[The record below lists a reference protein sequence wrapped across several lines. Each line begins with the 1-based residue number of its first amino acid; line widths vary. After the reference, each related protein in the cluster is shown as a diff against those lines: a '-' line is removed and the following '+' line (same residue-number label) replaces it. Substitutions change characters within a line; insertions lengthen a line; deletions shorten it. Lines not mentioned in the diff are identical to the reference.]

1 MSTYVLHHVSK
12 SFSIAGK
19 QRVDAIK
26 DISVSF
32 PDRGLI
38 FITGKSGAGKSTL
51 LNLLGFF
58 LTPDRGTLTF
68 EGRDVS
74 TLAPKQIREF
84 RRQRIAFCFQNDN
97 LDPDLS
103 VFENIL
109 LAKAAPLRQARDPI
123 IDLLASLGL
132 TGFEKRKAYE
142 LSGGEQ
148 QRVAIARA
156 LWKGADILLADE
168 PTGALDSGSA
178 AIVFQHLKNVSRDHL
193 VLVVSHDE
201 EAARKYGDRCLT
213 LKDGRIVSDQ
223 EKVPPVPLPKDKDT
237 SLESIRLSR
246 RVVLKMGLVPLKRKP
261 FQGIFPALLIAC
273 SVVMACFSLGLGIG
287 STPKTLA
294 GNILDSKAR
303 SLVLAQVDKKSEGS
317 LGDYGSSAEDQS
329 FANEAFGRPSVPLYS
344 TWFLY
349 TSTMGAF
356 CERNPKSKELSAVE
370 AMVQDCPTY
379 GVEAT
384 TQNLVNLGISL
395 AAGRLPENVNEIA
408 LPLCQYEIYQK
419 DGYVYH
425 DSSSVGDVLLE
436 PSAIASPESFLAA
449 GPLFSLPKIGVN
461 PKIVGLVDTGF
472 LASSYANSLANSSGF
487 FETAAKQ
494 SYINEL
500 GHSLHRAIFLSSDL
514 ITVFKDSLSQFD
526 TRETSGENSAV
537 KVGGSTYFIGH
548 IKKETEG
555 GYVIPFKKDGN
566 GIVLPLGAA
575 GKATGDNLFSG
586 PFYDWSAIVFPNL
599 PNLDNIPALATLP
612 GSQLFSG
619 VNNHQTSVLSLSACT
634 SYVKQ
639 YGLPSGSNLALL
651 QAKANEVYSY
661 LYQQGIIKKEIDF
674 SDASNAGLLAS
685 YYAYDLA
692 SSGDR
697 IGEATVASDYV
708 PRPVFGSDGGMTIT
722 LNYLK
727 ALFSKTSVYP
737 DVGVALHLVYE
748 NQEKTMQGVFA
759 GVTLDSID
767 DFDIAVGDA
776 FFEESR
782 NFYPSGRYLG
792 GYGAA
797 MPDRSHLEA
806 LTKSYC
812 ECGVGESAKLIVCS
826 ALSCYDTL
834 TLTFSSFSHLLFI
847 IAIGLAV
854 FAVLLVV
861 LFAAISLR
869 GKSKKAGLLC
879 GLGAPLP
886 LLYLYLAEEAFL
898 VCLVGFIFGLIASG
912 IVIPSFNLAF
922 TKSTGILISL
932 LGFPIGPSL
941 LFLVALCLSLA
952 AFLFIPVS
960 KLIKESPS
968 TLMKRD

>member
-1 MSTYVLHHVSK
+1 
-12 SFSIAGK
+12 
-19 QRVDAIK
+19 
-26 DISVSF
+26 
-32 PDRGLI
+32 
-38 FITGKSGAGKSTL
+38 
-51 LNLLGFF
+51 
-58 LTPDRGTLTF
+58 
-68 EGRDVS
+68 
-74 TLAPKQIREF
+74 
-84 RRQRIAFCFQNDN
+84 
-97 LDPDLS
+97 
-103 VFENIL
+103 
-109 LAKAAPLRQARDPI
+109 
-123 IDLLASLGL
+123 
-132 TGFEKRKAYE
+132 
-142 LSGGEQ
+142 
-148 QRVAIARA
+148 
-156 LWKGADILLADE
+156 
-168 PTGALDSGSA
+168 
-178 AIVFQHLKNVSRDHL
+178 
-193 VLVVSHDE
+193 
-201 EAARKYGDRCLT
+201 
-213 LKDGRIVSDQ
+213 
-223 EKVPPVPLPKDKDT
+223 
-237 SLESIRLSR
+237 
-246 RVVLKMGLVPLKRKP
+246 
-261 FQGIFPALLIAC
+261 
-273 SVVMACFSLGLGIG
+273 
-287 STPKTLA
+287 
-294 GNILDSKAR
+294 
-303 SLVLAQVDKKSEGS
+303 
-317 LGDYGSSAEDQS
+317 
-329 FANEAFGRPSVPLYS
+329 
-344 TWFLY
+344 
-349 TSTMGAF
+349 
-356 CERNPKSKELSAVE
+356 
-370 AMVQDCPTY
+370 
-379 GVEAT
+379 
-384 TQNLVNLGISL
+384 
-395 AAGRLPENVNEIA
+395 
-408 LPLCQYEIYQK
+408 
-419 DGYVYH
+419 
-425 DSSSVGDVLLE
+425 
-436 PSAIASPESFLAA
+436 
-449 GPLFSLPKIGVN
+449 
-461 PKIVGLVDTGF
+461 
-472 LASSYANSLANSSGF
+472 
-487 FETAAKQ
+487 
-494 SYINEL
+494 
-500 GHSLHRAIFLSSDL
+500 
-514 ITVFKDSLSQFD
+514 
-526 TRETSGENSAV
+526 
-537 KVGGSTYFIGH
+537 
-548 IKKETEG
+548 
-555 GYVIPFKKDGN
+555 
-566 GIVLPLGAA
+566 
-575 GKATGDNLFSG
+575 
-586 PFYDWSAIVFPNL
+586 
-599 PNLDNIPALATLP
+599 LATLP